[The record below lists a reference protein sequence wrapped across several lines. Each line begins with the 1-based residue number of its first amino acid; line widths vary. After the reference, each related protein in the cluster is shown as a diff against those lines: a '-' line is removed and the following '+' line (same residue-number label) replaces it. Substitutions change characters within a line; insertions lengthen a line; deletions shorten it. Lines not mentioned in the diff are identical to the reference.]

1 MTFDKTRSTGVL
13 TGEIARLY
21 AGALQRALQPLE
33 LSPGQFQALNELWI
47 DDGLT
52 QRQLASRLGVEQ
64 ATMANTLGRMERDN
78 LIARKP
84 HPDDGRSQ
92 LIWLTESARA
102 LQAPAIS
109 AALQADELVLAGL
122 PSAERELFL
131 SMLGRVAA
139 NLRTAKSS

>member
-1 MTFDKTRSTGVL
+1 MMFDKTRSTGML
-13 TGEIARLY
+13 AGEIARLY
-21 AGALQRALQPLE
+21 AAALQRAIQPLE
-33 LSPGQFQALNELWI
+33 LSPGQFQALNELWME
-47 DDGLT
+47 DGLT

-92 LIWLTESARA
+92 LIWVTQAARA
-102 LQAPAIS
+102 LQVPATS
-109 AALQADELVLAGL
+109 AAMQADDLVLAGL
-122 PSAERELFL
+122 PPAERELFL

-139 NLRTAKSS
+139 NLRTARSA

>member
-1 MTFDKTRSTGVL
+1 MAFDKTRSTGVL

-92 LIWLTESARA
+92 LIWLTEPASA

>member
-1 MTFDKTRSTGVL
+1 MTFDKTRSTGML
-13 TGEIARLY
+13 AGEIARLY
-21 AGALQRALQPLE
+21 AAALQRALQPLR

-52 QRQLASRLGVEQ
+52 QRQLASRLGFEQ

-92 LIWLTESARA
+92 LIWLTESASA
-102 LQAPAIS
+102 LQVPAIS

-139 NLRTAKSS
+139 NLRTARSS